1 MPPPD
6 DSTARVPLGPIG
18 RYTIANLEHLRR
30 VRGLTYRE
38 MSDRLAQIGRPIP
51 TLGLSRIEKGNRR
64 VDVDD
69 LVALAAV
76 LECSPVDLLQPRNSD
91 VGEDGWVRVAEG
103 LQVPANRA
111 GEWMAG
117 LTMLP
122 PQVSLPWPR
131 SVTAAW
137 LRSSEMA
144 DMRRRIEQL
153 EAALGA
159 ERARNGHT
167 QEEPLQSAAVPEPPA
182 DRPQRPAVITAIVT
196 SSKGVL
202 IGRRNDG
209 KPPWTFIA
217 GENEPRESP
226 ADTIVREVKEET
238 GLVIVAGDILGERV
252 HPKTGRH
259 MVYVAARPAGRSL
272 KVIVG
277 DTDELA
283 EVRWVNLA
291 EADELLPGMFEPV
304 REHLAREIGE
314 G

>member
-1 MPPPD
+1 
-6 DSTARVPLGPIG
+6 
-18 RYTIANLEHLRR
+18 
-30 VRGLTYRE
+30 
-38 MSDRLAQIGRPIP
+38 
-51 TLGLSRIEKGNRR
+51 
-64 VDVDD
+64 
-69 LVALAAV
+69 
-76 LECSPVDLLQPRNSD
+76 
-91 VGEDGWVRVAEG
+91 
-103 LQVPANRA
+103 
-111 GEWMAG
+111 
-117 LTMLP
+117 
-122 PQVSLPWPR
+122 
-131 SVTAAW
+131 
-137 LRSSEMA
+137 MA

-167 QEEPLQSAAVPEPPA
+167 KEEALQSAVPEPPA
-182 DRPQRPAVITAIVT
+182 DQPQRPAVITAIVT
-196 SSKGVL
+196 SNEGVL

-209 KPPWTFIA
+209 RPPWTFIA

-238 GLVIVAGDILGERV
+238 GLVVVAGDILGERV

-283 EVRWVNLA
+283 EVRWVSLA

-314 G
+314 

>member
-6 DSTARVPLGPIG
+6 DTAARVPLGPIG

-30 VRGLTYRE
+30 IRGFTYRE
-38 MSDRLAQIGRPIP
+38 VSDRLAQIGRPIP

-69 LVALAAV
+69 LIALAVV
-76 LECSPVDLLQPRNSD
+76 LECSPVDLLQPRSSD
-91 VGEDGWVRVAEG
+91 VDEDGWVRMAES
-103 LQVPANRA
+103 LRVPANRA
-111 GEWMAG
+111 GDWMAG
-117 LTMLP
+117 ATMLP

-131 SVTAAW
+131 SVDAAW
-137 LRSSEMA
+137 LRGDEMA

-167 QEEPLQSAAVPEPPA
+167 KEGTLQSAVPEPPA

-196 SSKGVL
+196 SSEGVL

-238 GLVIVAGDILGERV
+238 GLVIVAGGILGERV

-283 EVRWVNLA
+283 EVRWVSLA